1 MAARIIDG
9 KKTAE
14 DIRRELAAR
23 IAALKARSV
32 VPGLAVILVGEDP
45 ASVSYVTGKERSCA
59 ELGIASLG
67 ARLGADTSEA
77 ALVELIKTL
86 NADPAVHGILVQIPL
101 PKHIDE
107 HRVIA
112 AIDPDKDMDGLTPTN
127 VGRLVLEEPCY
138 LPCTPAGVIELL
150 KRSGVATRGAR
161 AVVVGRSNLVG
172 RPLMNLLV
180 RRSLNATVT
189 LCHTGTV
196 DLAEHCRG
204 ADILV
209 ACAGFPGLIKGD
221 MVKPGA
227 CVIDVGMTRVEDP
240 AAKRGYRLVGDVDY
254 AAVAQVA
261 GWITPVPGGVGPMT
275 VTMLLSNTVAAA
287 ERAFAAERAVAV
299 ETAVAAEA
307 AARSAAFEG
316 GDASQ
321 KADRGPKVAR

>member
-23 IAALKARSV
+23 TAALRERGL

-45 ASVSYVTGKERSCA
+45 ASLSYVTGKERSCA

-67 ARLGADTSEA
+67 ARLPADASEA
-77 ALVELIKTL
+77 EVIALVRKC

-107 HRVIA
+107 RRVIG
-112 AIDPDKDMDGLTPTN
+112 AIDPDKDMDGLTPAN

-138 LPCTPAGVIELL
+138 LPCTPAGVLELL
-150 KRSGVATRGAR
+150 KRNGVETRGAR

-172 RPLMNLLV
+172 RPLLNLLI
-180 RRSLNATVT
+180 RKSLNATVT

-196 DLAEHCRG
+196 GLREHCRS

-209 ACAGFPGLIKGD
+209 ACAGSPGLVTGD

-240 AAKRGYRLVGDVDY
+240 LAKRGYRLVGDVDY
-254 AAVAQVA
+254 AAAAEVA

-275 VTMLLSNTVAAA
+275 VTMLLANTVAAA
-287 ERAFAAERAVAV
+287 ERALAAGRAVAV
-299 ETAVAAEA
+299 EAAA
-307 AARSAAFEG
+307 AARAAADDLAAG
-316 GDASQ
+316 AARAGD
-321 KADRGPKVAR
+321 GAR

>member
-14 DIRRELAAR
+14 DLRRELASR
-23 IAALKARSV
+23 VAALAGRGV
-32 VPGLAVILVGEDP
+32 VPALAVILVGDDP
-45 ASVSYVTGKERSCA
+45 ASHSYVAGKERACL

-67 ARLGADTSEA
+67 SHLPADTSEA
-77 ALVELIKTL
+77 ALIDLIRAH

-101 PKHIDE
+101 PKHLNE
-107 HRVIA
+107 RRVIE
-112 AIDPDKDMDGLTPTN
+112 AISPDKDMDGLTPAS

-138 LPCTPAGVIELL
+138 LPCTPAGVLELL
-150 KRSGVATRGAR
+150 RRSGVETRGAR

-180 RRSLNATVT
+180 RRSVNATVT
-189 LCHTGTV
+189 MCHTGTK
-196 DLAEHCRG
+196 DLAGRCRE

-209 ACAGFPGLIKGD
+209 ACAGSPGLVTGA

-240 AAKRGYRLVGDVDY
+240 TAKRGYRLVGDVEY
-254 AAVAQVA
+254 SSASEVA

-275 VTMLLSNTVAAA
+275 VTMLLANTVAAA
-287 ERAFAAERAVAV
+287 ERA
-299 ETAVAAEA
+299 A
-307 AARSAAFEG
+307 AARAVSEP
-316 GDASQ
+316 AS
-321 KADRGPKVAR
+321 KART

>member
-23 IAALKARSV
+23 TAALKARGV

-45 ASVSYVTGKERSCA
+45 ASLSYVTGKERACA

-67 ARLGADTSEA
+67 RHLPADTSEA
-77 ALVELIKTL
+77 ALVELIKAY
-86 NADPAVHGILVQIPL
+86 NADPGVHGILVQIPL

-107 HRVIA
+107 RRVVGVIEA
-112 AIDPDKDMDGLTPTN
+112 DKDMDGLTPTN
-127 VGRLVLEEPCY
+127 VGRLVLEEPCF

-150 KRSGVATRGAR
+150 KRHGVETRGAR

-172 RPLMNLLV
+172 RPLLNLLI

-189 LCHTGTV
+189 LCHTGTA
-196 DLAEHCRG
+196 DLAGRCRE

-209 ACAGFPGLIKGD
+209 ACAGSPGLIRGD
-221 MVKPGA
+221 MIKPGA
-227 CVIDVGMTRVEDP
+227 CVIDVGMTRIED
-240 AAKRGYRLVGDVDY
+240 AGAKRGYRLVGDVDY
-254 AAVAQVA
+254 ASAAEVA

-275 VTMLLSNTVAAA
+275 VTMLLANTVAAA
-287 ERAFAAERAVAV
+287 ERSLAAGRAVAV
-299 ETAVAAEA
+299 EAAIAAET
-307 AARSAAFEG
+307 AARAARDPG
-316 GDASQ
+316 I
-321 KADRGPKVAR
+321 AR

>member
-23 IAALKARSV
+23 TAALKERGI
-32 VPGLAVILVGEDP
+32 VPGLAVVLVGEDP

-67 ARLGADTSEA
+67 KHLPADTGEA
-77 ALVELIKTL
+77 ALIELIKAY

-107 HRVIA
+107 RRVIA
-112 AIDPDKDMDGLTPTN
+112 AISPDKDMDGLTPTN
-127 VGRLVLEEPCY
+127 VGRLVLEESCY
-138 LPCTPAGVIELL
+138 LPCTPAGVLELL
-150 KRSGVATRGAR
+150 KRNGVSAKGAR
-161 AVVVGRSNLVG
+161 AVIVGRSNLVG
-172 RPLMNLLV
+172 RPLMNLLI

-196 DLAEHCRG
+196 DLAEICRG

-209 ACAGFPGLIKGD
+209 ACAGSPGLIKGD

-227 CVIDVGMTRVEDP
+227 CVIDVGMTRVEDSS
-240 AAKRGYRLVGDVDY
+240 AKRGYRLVGDVDY
-254 AAVAQVA
+254 AAAAEVA

-275 VTMLLSNTVAAA
+275 VTMLLANTVAAA
-287 ERAFAAERAVAV
+287 ERALAAGRAVAV
-299 ETAVAAEA
+299 ETAVAAA
-307 AARSAAFEG
+307 AAAAATATAKRDG
-316 GDASQ
+316 
-321 KADRGPKVAR
+321 R

>member
-14 DIRRELAAR
+14 DIRGELVSR
-23 IAALKARSV
+23 IAALKARGV
-32 VPGLAVILVGEDP
+32 VPGLAVVLVGEDP

-67 ARLGADTSEA
+67 KRLPADTKEA
-77 ALVELIKTL
+77 ELIDLIKAL

-101 PKHIDE
+101 PKHLDE

-112 AIDPDKDMDGLTPTN
+112 LISPDKDMDGLTPAN

-138 LPCTPAGVIELL
+138 LPCTPAGVLELL
-150 KRSGVATRGAR
+150 KRHGVETKGAR
-161 AVVVGRSNLVG
+161 AVIVGRSNLVG
-172 RPLMNLLV
+172 RPLMNLLI
-180 RRSLNATVT
+180 RRSSNATVT

-196 DLAEHCRG
+196 DLGDRCRE
-204 ADILV
+204 ADIIV
-209 ACAGFPGLIKGD
+209 ACAGSPGLIKGA

-240 AAKRGYRLVGDVDY
+240 SAKRGYRLVGDVEY
-254 AAVAQVA
+254 AAAAEVA

-275 VTMLLSNTVAAA
+275 VTMLLCNTVAAA
-287 ERAFAAERAVAV
+287 ERALAAERAVAM
-299 ETAVAAEA
+299 ELAASAAAAAEA
-307 AARSAAFEG
+307 SRAAKDSL
-316 GDASQ
+316 
-321 KADRGPKVAR
+321 

>member
-9 KKTAE
+9 KKNAE
-14 DIRRELAAR
+14 DIRRELAVRVSALSAR
-23 IAALKARSV
+23 GI

-45 ASVSYVTGKERSCA
+45 ASHSYVTGKEKSCA

-67 ARLGADTSEA
+67 ARLPAGTSEA
-77 ALVELIKTL
+77 ELLDLIHSY
-86 NADPAVHGILVQIPL
+86 NENPAVHGILVQIPL
-101 PKHIDE
+101 PKHLDE

-127 VGRLVLEEPCY
+127 VGRVLEVPCY

-150 KRSGVATRGAR
+150 KRNGVETSGAR

-196 DLAEHCRG
+196 DLGARCRE

-209 ACAGFPGLIKGD
+209 ACAGSPGLIKGD
-221 MVKPGA
+221 MIKPGA
-227 CVIDVGMTRVEDP
+227 CVIDVGMTRPE
-240 AAKRGYRLVGDVDY
+240 
-254 AAVAQVA
+254 
-261 GWITPVPGGVGPMT
+261 I
-275 VTMLLSNTVAAA
+275 
-287 ERAFAAERAVAV
+287 
-299 ETAVAAEA
+299 
-307 AARSAAFEG
+307 
-316 GDASQ
+316 DAI
-321 KADRGPKVAR
+321 RP

>member
-1 MAARIIDG
+1 MGAVIIDG

-14 DIRRELAAR
+14 DIRRELALR
-23 IAALKARSV
+23 IAALRSAGL

-45 ASVSYVTGKERSCA
+45 ASLSYVTGKERSCV

-67 ARLGADTSEA
+67 CHLPAATSEA
-77 ALVELIKTL
+77 ELLEVIARC

-101 PKHIDE
+101 PRHIDE

-112 AIDPDKDMDGLTPTN
+112 TIDPDKDMDGLTPAN

-138 LPCTPAGVIELL
+138 LPCTPAGVIELIQ
-150 KRSGVATRGAR
+150 RHGVETRGAR

-189 LCHTGTV
+189 LCHTGTR
-196 DLAEHCRG
+196 DLGARCRE

-209 ACAGFPGLIKGD
+209 ACAGSPGLIRGD

-227 CVIDVGMTRVEDP
+227 CVIDVGMTRVED
-240 AAKRGYRLVGDVDY
+240 ASAKRGYRLVGDVVY
-254 AAVAQVA
+254 AEAAEVA

-287 ERAFAAERAVAV
+287 ERRAPI
-299 ETAVAAEA
+299 
-307 AARSAAFEG
+307 
-316 GDASQ
+316 Q
-321 KADRGPKVAR
+321 KEE

>member
-23 IAALKARSV
+23 TAALKERGL

-67 ARLGADTSEA
+67 VHLPASTSEA
-77 ALVELIKTL
+77 ELLSLLRKY

-101 PKHIDE
+101 PRHIDE
-107 HRVIA
+107 RRVIA
-112 AIDPDKDMDGLTPTN
+112 EISPDKDMDGLTPTN

-138 LPCTPAGVIELL
+138 LPCTPAGVVELL
-150 KRSGVATRGAR
+150 KRSGVETKGAR
-161 AVVVGRSNLVG
+161 AVIVGRSNLVG
-172 RPLMNLLV
+172 RPLLNLLI

-189 LCHTGTV
+189 LCHTGTKE
-196 DLAEHCRG
+196 LAEHCRK

-209 ACAGFPGLIKGD
+209 ACAGSPGLIKGD

-240 AAKRGYRLVGDVDY
+240 GAKRGYRLVGDVDY
-254 AAVAQVA
+254 ASAAEVA

-275 VTMLLSNTVAAA
+275 VTMLLANTVAAA
-287 ERAFAAERAVAV
+287 ERALAAERAVAV
-299 ETAVAAEA
+299 ETAA
-307 AARSAAFEG
+307 AARAVAESGDPSASKG
-316 GDASQ
+316 
-321 KADRGPKVAR
+321 AR

>member
-14 DIRRELAAR
+14 DIRRELATR
-23 IAALKARSV
+23 ITALKAGGII
-32 VPGLAVILVGEDP
+32 PGLAVILVGEDP
-45 ASVSYVTGKERSCA
+45 ASISYVTGKERSCL

-67 ARLGADTSEA
+67 CHLPASTRET
-77 ALVELIKTL
+77 ELIEHIHRY

-101 PKHIDE
+101 PAHIDE

-112 AIDPDKDMDGLTPTN
+112 EISPDKDMDGLTPAN

-138 LPCTPAGVIELL
+138 LPCTPAGVIELI
-150 KRSGVATRGAR
+150 RRNGVETKGAR

-180 RRSLNATVT
+180 RRSINATVT
-189 LCHTGTV
+189 LCHTGTK
-196 DLAEHCRG
+196 DLGARCLE

-209 ACAGFPGLIKGD
+209 ACAGSPGLIRGD

-240 AAKRGYRLVGDVDY
+240 SAKRGYRLVGDVEY
-254 AAVAQVA
+254 SAAAEVA

-275 VTMLLSNTVAAA
+275 VTMLLCNTVAAA
-287 ERAFAAERAVAV
+287 ERALAAERAVAM
-299 ETAVAAEA
+299 ELAASA
-307 AARSAAFEG
+307 AAAAG
-316 GDASQ
+316 ASRPA
-321 KADRGPKVAR
+321 KGSL